1 MQALAV
7 KWSHIVEFISIA
19 GFICAVLSRL
29 ALSSYYLKHRPA
41 TPCIETGM
49 VHPYTIRD
57 TVVHL
62 TGRELGLAGS
72 GLRNIAIG
80 FWAAGLIAFLATRR

>member
-7 KWSHIVEFISIA
+7 NWNHIVEFISIV
-19 GFICAVLSRL
+19 GLTCTVLLRL
-29 ALSSYYLKHRPA
+29 ALSAYYLKYRPA

-49 VHPYTIRD
+49 VYPYTIRD
-57 TVVHL
+57 AVVHL
-62 TGRELGLAGS
+62 TGRELRLVGP

-80 FWAAGLIAFLATRR
+80 FWAAGLIAFLVTRR